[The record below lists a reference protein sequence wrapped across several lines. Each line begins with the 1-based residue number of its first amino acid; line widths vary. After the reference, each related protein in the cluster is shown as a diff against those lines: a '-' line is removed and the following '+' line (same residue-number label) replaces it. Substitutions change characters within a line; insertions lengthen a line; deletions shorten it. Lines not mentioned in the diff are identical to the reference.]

1 MIKKIN
7 RKAHFWIR
15 VLASL
20 IDLTLFIIFAIGTS
34 FLVFNY
40 KNVDFYTTNILNREL
55 IYRMWLFSLILV
67 LFLLYILI
75 PVIFKGQTIGMLTC
89 KIKIISTK
97 SKRKLWKTVF
107 DRQRLFSFL
116 WMFVLLAFML
126 VSTDAFLKATKGN
139 KLNMVE
145 KIVFSL
151 PTTLATIAINL
162 EIIMILSGVGASR
175 LNWNDKFSQSQT
187 VWINKY
193 DEIDMEEELDKKISP
208 IKREMPKINFFTK

>member
-151 PTTLATIAINL
+151 PATLATIAINL

-187 VWINKY
+187 VWIDKY

>member
-126 VSTDAFLKATKGN
+126 VSTDAFLKATKGD